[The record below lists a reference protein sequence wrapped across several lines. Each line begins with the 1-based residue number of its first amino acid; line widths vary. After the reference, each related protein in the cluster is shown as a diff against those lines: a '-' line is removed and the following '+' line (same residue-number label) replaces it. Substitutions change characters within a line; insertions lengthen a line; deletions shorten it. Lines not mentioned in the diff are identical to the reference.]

1 MKYSIIVPTYNRLEE
16 IKELIES
23 LDAMSKNADCPAF
36 QLIVIDDGSTDST
49 VSFLQDYIETKSGI
63 PIEYYS
69 QSNKGPG
76 AARNYGMSVAKGDY
90 FIFVDS
96 DCLIPE
102 DYLAKIDHFI
112 ENKKPEAFGGPD
124 TFHPS
129 FSPLLKAINY
139 SMTSFIG
146 TGGTRGKKN
155 GIGKFYPRSFNM
167 GFKKEVFG
175 KIGGFNALRH
185 GQDMDYSA
193 RIYEAGYHVQLI
205 PDAFVYHKR
214 RTSLKKFFKQIFNW
228 GIARV
233 NLSRLHQGFLK
244 PVHLAPAILVIGSII
259 FLSFLGFGV
268 LPKIGSYLLVIPILI
283 GSIAF
288 FQAYKMYRSY
298 AIAGLSIITLFVQVF
313 AYGIGTLSGLFQLF
327 ILRNEETKGFTKD
340 YYK

>member
-23 LDAMSKNADCPAF
+23 LDAMSKHADCPAF

-112 ENKKPEAFGGPD
+112 NTNEPDAFGVPD

-233 NLSRLHQGFLK
+233 NLSKLHQGFLK
-244 PVHLAPAILVIGSII
+244 PVHLAPAILVIASIV
-259 FLSFLGFGV
+259 FLGLLGIGI
-268 LPKIGSYLLVIPILI
+268 LPKLGSYLLVMPILI
-283 GSIAF
+283 ALIAF
-288 FQAYKMYRSY
+288 FQAYKIYHSY
-298 AIAGLSIITLFVQVF
+298 AIAGLSIITLFIQVF